1 LRTAERAFLDTGDE
15 RHLDRAEDLVQGC
28 LREAPFAHGTRLWL
42 SLLRY
47 DRAGDDRHLDIA
59 VRACCA
65 GSWQNPALADVAP
78 AVLLRRWARDGE
90 VADLDRVIRLGQ
102 ATGAGEAVPAG
113 NQEIPLWLT
122 PAWRAIDIA
131 CTYLER
137 GRLHNADD
145 DLLTARGILHGAIR
159 AARQPAI
166 RALGLRHLAACE
178 QELYL
183 RHGSRRLLD
192 QAIRRYERALAITGK
207 NSVLR
212 PMLLTELAGVSND
225 HGLLRPARLPA

>member
-1 LRTAERAFLDTGDE
+1 MTRSCSGGRDCTEDLRTAERAFLDTGDE

-59 VRACCA
+59 VR
-65 GSWQNPALADVAP
+65 
-78 AVLLRRWARDGE
+78 
-90 VADLDRVIRLGQ
+90 
-102 ATGAGEAVPAG
+102 GAGEAVPAG